1 MRPVPETPNDEP
13 IPPMQPGR
21 INCYSPADIKRW
33 GVARFLDTV
42 CSKEPIE
49 MPDFNFTDEQ
59 NAAMDEILRQERA
72 ESDARNGIQ

>member
-1 MRPVPETPNDEP
+1 MRSVPETPNDEP
-13 IPPMQPGR
+13 IPPLQPGR
-21 INCYSPADIKRW
+21 INGYSPADIKRW

-42 CSKEPIE
+42 CRKEPTE

>member
-1 MRPVPETPNDEP
+1 MRPVPETPNADP

-21 INCYSPADIKRW
+21 MNLYSTTDIKRW
-33 GVARFLDTV
+33 GVERFLDTV

-49 MPDFNFTDEQ
+49 MPDFNFTAEE

>member
-1 MRPVPETPNDEP
+1 MRSAPETPNDEP

-21 INCYSPADIKRW
+21 MNLYSTTNIKRW
-33 GVARFLDTV
+33 GVERFLDAV
-42 CSKEPIE
+42 CLKEPLP
-49 MPDFNFTDEQ
+49 MPDFNFTDEE